1 MDPRKIIAYAVVSIA
16 AVPLAMAA
24 IRLYCRAVLFIAGIV
39 Y

>member
-16 AVPLAMAA
+16 AAPIAMAA
-24 IRLYCRAVLFIAGIV
+24 IRLYCRAVLLFANLI